1 MSILRR
7 HPRLGRRQSEHLL
20 DGSGRPAAAFDDL
33 AGLLRAARGP
43 QQPGELPG
51 EPAALAAFRAAA
63 SEPRPPQDVVTTAR
77 PDATGKDGSLPH
89 PTTRRLLAVKALAAG
104 ALTMTV
110 GGVAFAATAGVP
122 SLPGGEHR
130 NAATATG
137 SPAVRPTGAPD
148 ERPTGRPTT
157 TSTDDGG
164 RPTASGRPTA
174 LRPGLDDRA
183 ALLVDCAQWTKLHD
197 SSKAGDTG
205 EGGPELADLVRAA
218 GGADRTPAYCAELV
232 DELCP
237 DTRPGARGASPTAVP
252 GALPGCPKVGP
263 TKRPTGTPSA
273 TPARPTGAPEPTTTR
288 PRPEPSGSGSGS
300 GSGAGS
306 ARPKPPKTAPTG
318 GRP

>member
-7 HPRLGRRQSEHLL
+7 HPRLGRHQCEHLL

-63 SEPRPPQDVVTTAR
+63 SDRRPPRDVVTTAG
-77 PDATGKDGSLPH
+77 PDATEENGSLPH

-110 GGVAFAATAGVP
+110 GGVAFAATTGVP
-122 SLPGGEHR
+122 SFPGGEHR
-130 NAATATG
+130 TAATATG
-137 SPAVRPTGAPD
+137 SPAVRPTGTSAD
-148 ERPTGRPTT
+148 RTAGRPATT
-157 TSTDDGG
+157 TRTDDGG

-174 LRPGLDDRA
+174 LRPGLDERA
-183 ALLVDCAQWTKLHD
+183 ALLVGCARWTRIHD

-218 GGADRTPAYCAELV
+218 GGADRTQAYCAELV

-252 GALPGCPKVGP
+252 GAVPGCPKVGP
-263 TKRPTGTPSA
+263 SPRPTGTPSA
-273 TPARPTGAPEPTTTR
+273 TPARPTGAPGPTTTR
-288 PRPEPSGSGSGS
+288 PRPEPSGSGSG
-300 GSGAGS
+300 AQS